1 MLAILKAACLIVL
14 ASFMILDYNLKAKIK
29 NGAYQSEYVYLA
41 DDKVKWNLKV
51 CDMILGIIL
60 VLLISLLYFM
70 PNHLGVDLEKVPKY
84 ILYIILLR
92 YVVEYLTL
100 KKYLVIEKA
109 VS

>member
-1 MLAILKAACLIVL
+1 MLAILKAACLIFL
-14 ASFMILDYNLKAKIK
+14 ASFMILDYNLKTKIK
-29 NGAYQSEYVYLA
+29 NGVYQSEYVYLA
-41 DDKVKWNLKV
+41 NDKAKRNLKV

-84 ILYIILLR
+84 VLYIILLR

-100 KKYLVIEKA
+100 KKYLVIEKE